1 MTAVSVRGAPRLM
14 YYSHDTYG
22 LGHLRRTLA
31 LARYLRLR
39 TASLSQLIVTGSPVP
54 HYFSFPDG
62 TDYVKLPSVVKVGA
76 EEYLPRSLCVP
87 LAPVW
92 KARRDMILSAARH
105 FRPDALIVDH
115 APAGLKGEVV
125 ATLRALAEECPRR
138 TRLVLGLRDIL
149 DEARLVRESWARD
162 GVYGLL
168 DRYYDLIL
176 VYGQRDIYDVV
187 AEYRLSPDAAAKTRY
202 VGYLRRE
209 PGVRSSEDIRRELG
223 LRTDRLVVVTT
234 GGGGDGYELLRTAL
248 ESLRAMARA
257 PRFDCLLIG
266 GPLMDLAEREIVVS
280 IVRTL
285 PNARFLE
292 FTRDM
297 ASYIAAADVV
307 VSMGGYNAVC
317 EVLSAE
323 RPTIIVPRAQPR
335 KEQLLRAQA
344 LQGRGVARMIHPAEL
359 SADRLVDEV
368 TSLLDHPPGPG
379 APVDMD
385 GLSGVAAEV
394 DAILAQLDRL
404 DRELGGRA
412 QTLSRRSF

>member
-1 MTAVSVRGAPRLM
+1 MNELAPRLL

-39 TASLSQLIVTGSPVP
+39 TASLSQLIVTGSPIP

-62 TDYVKLPSVVKVGA
+62 SDYVKLPSVVKVGA
-76 EEYLPRSLCVP
+76 EDYLPRSLCVP

-92 KARRDMILSAARH
+92 NARRDIILSAARH

-115 APAGLKGEVV
+115 SPAGFKGEVV
-125 ATLRALAEECPRR
+125 TSLHAIADESPRR

-149 DEARLVRESWARD
+149 DEAPRVRESWTRD
-162 GVYGLL
+162 GVYELL

-187 AEYRLSPDAAAKTRY
+187 TEYRLSPDAAAKTRY

-234 GGGGDGYELLRTAL
+234 GGGGDGYELLRAVL
-248 ESLRAMARA
+248 ESLRGMARA

-266 GPLMDLAEREIVVS
+266 GPLMDPAEREIVVS
-280 IVRTL
+280 TVRTL

-292 FTRDM
+292 FTQDM

-323 RPTIIVPRAQPR
+323 RPTVIVPRVRPR

-344 LQGRGVARMIHPAEL
+344 LQRRGVARMIHPAEL
-359 SADRLVDEV
+359 SADRLVKEV

-379 APVDMD
+379 APVDMN
-385 GLSGVAAEV
+385 GLPRVAAEV
-394 DAILAQLDRL
+394 HSILAQRDRL
-404 DRELGGRA
+404 GREPVGPEH
-412 QTLSRRSF
+412 TLTQRSV

>member
-1 MTAVSVRGAPRLM
+1 MNQSAPRLL

-39 TASLSQLIVTGSPVP
+39 TESLSQLIVTGSPIP

-62 TDYVKLPSVVKVGA
+62 SDYVKLPSVVKVGA
-76 EEYLPRSLCVP
+76 EDYLPRSLCVP

-92 KARRDMILSAARH
+92 NARRDIILSAARH

-115 APAGLKGEVV
+115 SPAGFKGEVV
-125 ATLRALAEECPRR
+125 TSLHAIADESPRR

-149 DEARLVRESWARD
+149 DEAPRVRESWTRD
-162 GVYGLL
+162 GVYELL

-187 AEYRLSPDAAAKTRY
+187 TEYRLSPDAAAKTRY

-209 PGVRSSEDIRRELG
+209 PGVRPPEEIRRELG
-223 LRTDRLVVVTT
+223 FRTGRLVVVTA
-234 GGGGDGYELLRTAL
+234 GGGGDGYELFRTVLECLRV
-248 ESLRAMARA
+248 MARA
-257 PRFDCLLIG
+257 PRFDWLLIG
-266 GPLMDLAEREIVVS
+266 GPLMDPAEREIVVS
-280 IVRTL
+280 SVRTL

-323 RPTIIVPRAQPR
+323 RPTIIVPRERPR

-344 LQGRGVARMIHPAEL
+344 LQRRGVARMIHPAEL
-359 SADRLVDEV
+359 SADRLVKEV

-379 APVDMD
+379 APVDMN
-385 GLSGVAAEV
+385 GLPRVAAEV
-394 DAILAQLDRL
+394 HSILAQRDRL
-404 DRELGGRA
+404 GREPVGPE
-412 QTLSRRSF
+412 QTLTQRSV

>member
-1 MTAVSVRGAPRLM
+1 M

-39 TASLSQLIVTGSPVP
+39 TPSLSQLIVPGSPVP
-54 HYFSFPDG
+54 HSFSLPAG
-62 TDYVKLPSVVKVGA
+62 ADYVKLRSVVKVGA
-76 EEYLPRSLCVP
+76 DDYVPRSLGVP
-87 LAPVW
+87 LAPIW
-92 KARRDMILSAARH
+92 NARRDIILSAARH
-105 FRPDALIVDH
+105 FRPDAFIVDH
-115 APAGLKGEVV
+115 TPAGLKGEVV
-125 ATLRALAEECPRR
+125 PTLRALAEESPRR
-138 TRLVLGLRDIL
+138 TRLILGLRDIL
-149 DEARLVRESWARD
+149 DEAPRVRESWTGD

-176 VYGQRDIYDVV
+176 VYGQRDVYVV
-187 AEYRLSPDAAAKTRY
+187 TEYRLSPHAAARTRY

-209 PGVRSSEDIRRELG
+209 PGARPPEDIRRELD

-234 GGGGDGYELLRTAL
+234 GGGGDGYELLRAVL
-248 ESLRAMARA
+248 ESLRGMARA

-266 GPLMDLAEREIVVS
+266 GPLMDPAEREIVVS
-280 IVRTL
+280 TVRTL

-292 FTRDM
+292 FTQDM

-323 RPTIIVPRAQPR
+323 RPTVIVPRVRPR

-344 LQGRGVARMIHPAEL
+344 LQRRGVARMIHPAEL
-359 SADRLVDEV
+359 SADLLLNEV

-379 APVDMD
+379 ARMDMN
-385 GLSGVAAEV
+385 GLPGVAAEMDV
-394 DAILAQLDRL
+394 ILAQLDRRG
-404 DRELGGRA
+404 RELIGPER
-412 QTLSRRSF
+412 TLIRRSFRGVPP

>member
-1 MTAVSVRGAPRLM
+1 MNQSASRLL

-31 LARYLRLR
+31 LARYLRLQ
-39 TASLSQLIVTGSPVP
+39 TASLSQLIVTGSPIP

-62 TDYVKLPSVVKVGA
+62 SDYVKLPSVVKVGV
-76 EEYLPRSLCVP
+76 EDYLPRSLCVP

-92 KARRDMILSAARH
+92 NARRDIILSAARH

-115 APAGLKGEVV
+115 SPAGFKGEVV
-125 ATLRALAEECPRR
+125 TSLHAIADESPRR

-149 DEARLVRESWARD
+149 DEAPRVRESWTRD
-162 GVYGLL
+162 GVYELL

-187 AEYRLSPDAAAKTRY
+187 TEYRLSPDAAAKTRY

-209 PGVRSSEDIRRELG
+209 PGARPPEEIRRELG
-223 LRTDRLVVVTT
+223 FRTGRLVVVTA
-234 GGGGDGYELLRTAL
+234 GGGGDGYELFRTVLECLRV
-248 ESLRAMARA
+248 MARA
-257 PRFDCLLIG
+257 PRFDWLLIG
-266 GPLMDLAEREIVVS
+266 GPLMDPAEREIVVS
-280 IVRTL
+280 SVRTL
-285 PNARFLE
+285 PNTRFLE

-323 RPTIIVPRAQPR
+323 RPTIIVPRERPR

-344 LQGRGVARMIHPAEL
+344 LQRRGVARMIHPAEL
-359 SADRLVDEV
+359 SADRLVKEV

-379 APVDMD
+379 APVDMN
-385 GLSGVAAEV
+385 GLPRVAAEV
-394 DAILAQLDRL
+394 HSILAQRDRL
-404 DRELGGRA
+404 GREPVGPE
-412 QTLSRRSF
+412 QTLTQRSV